1 MRNREATRRKLENIE
16 SNINKLNSALNQGN
30 RDACYDI
37 IEDIRDQIEQAKL
50 YIESEPITGDEL
62 NRIN

>member
-1 MRNREATRRKLENIE
+1 MRNREATRRKLESIE
-16 SNINKLNSALNQGN
+16 SNLNKLNLALNQGN

-37 IEDIRDQIEQAKL
+37 INDIKDQIDQAKL

-62 NRIN
+62 NRI